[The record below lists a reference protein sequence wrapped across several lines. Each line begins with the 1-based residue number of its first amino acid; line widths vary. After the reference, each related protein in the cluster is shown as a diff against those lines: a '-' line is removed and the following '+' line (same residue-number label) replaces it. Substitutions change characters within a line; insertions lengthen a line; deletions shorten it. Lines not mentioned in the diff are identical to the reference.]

1 MSYPGAGRPQHGHH
15 QTVAGYGQ
23 GNYGPPPPQQQWGGP
38 PGGYN
43 PGYAM
48 PDPNAQYQS
57 YPGGGPGGYGGY
69 NSGPPPPQQQAQ
81 MPAPMHYAAPSQA
94 PPSGQGFGPAQY
106 QSAEFQPHF
115 QPPPNQQHL
124 YSDCSGRRK
133 ALLIGINY
141 TGTSAALRGWHVI
154 AVCYRLYQTDS
165 LSGQPKRQRYQY
177 KREDMVMLLDL
188 PNLGPMEQPTRANI
202 TRAMQWLVSDARPSD
217 SLFFHYSGHGG
228 QAKDVDGDEEDG
240 YDETILPVDYKT
252 AGQMVDDEIHHY
264 LVRPLPQGVRLTA
277 IFDSCHSGS
286 ALDLPYIYSTK
297 GVIKTPNK
305 AADLGQGALGAF
317 TSYARGDMGGLFK
330 AVTGAGKKLM
340 SGDKAYE
347 KTKREKS
354 SLADVISFSG
364 SKDSQTS
371 ADAQIGGQATGAM
384 SHAFVASLTKYPQ
397 QSYLQLLNTIRDEIS
412 QYSQKPQLSS
422 SHEMDLNLLFVM

>member
-15 QTVAGYGQ
+15 QTVQGYGQ
-23 GNYGPPPPQQQWGGP
+23 NNYGPPPPQQQWGGP
-38 PGGYN
+38 PGGYMQQSGP
-43 PGYAM
+43 PGGYGM
-48 PDPNAQYQS
+48 PDPNSQYQS
-57 YPGGGPGGYGGY
+57 YPGAPAGAGYGYGGY
-69 NSGPPPPQQQAQ
+69 NNGPPPPQQQSQ
-81 MPAPMHYAAPSQA
+81 MPAPMHYAPPSQA
-94 PPSGQGFGPAQY
+94 PASGQGFGPSQY
-106 QSAEFQPHF
+106 QGAEYQPHF
-115 QPPPNQQHL
+115 QPPSNQQHL
-124 YSDCSGRRK
+124 YSNCSGRRK

-141 TGTSAALRGWHVI
+141 TGTSAALRGCQNDVHN
-154 AVCYRLYQTDS
+154 
-165 LSGQPKRQRYQY
+165 LSNFLMQRYQY
-177 KREDMVMLLDL
+177 KREDMVMLLDQ

-202 TRAMQWLVSDARPSD
+202 TRAMQWLVADAQPND

-228 QAKDVDGDEEDG
+228 QAKDLDGDEEDG

-264 LVRPLPQGVRLTA
+264 LVRPLQQGVRLTA

-305 AADLGQGALGAF
+305 VADLGTGALGAF

-364 SKDSQTS
+364 CKDSQTS
-371 ADAQIGGQATGAM
+371 ADAQINNTATGAM

-397 QSYLQLLNTIRDEIS
+397 QSYLQLLNTIS

-422 SHEMDLNLLFVM
+422 SHEMDLGLLFVM